1 MYFEFLNVPQNF
13 LDFSINY
20 KRPNTVRE
28 CCSYLGFQNDINLQQ
43 KIYILYDSKSCLKI
57 LINQI
62 CLALQN

>member
-57 LINQI
+57 
-62 CLALQN
+62 